1 MRILPCFFIYANELL
16 NYSISYKKLLSN
28 MQSIDSLRELN
39 AKLLA
44 EIAELRKENAKI
56 SELKKENAEIPD
68 LKRKFAEI
76 ESEKVELKARIA
88 ELLRQAVEESK
99 RRDVENAE
107 LKARIEELEKSK
119 ADSSAE
125 NVRRDVEFAE
135 KKAEVVKLIDN
146 NEEIKQQTQ
155 DI

>member
-1 MRILPCFFIYANELL
+1 MRILPRFFIYVNELL
-16 NYSISYKKLLSN
+16 NYSILYKKLLSN

-44 EIAELRKENAKI
+44 EIAELR
-56 SELKKENAEIPD
+56 KENAEIPD

-88 ELLRQAVEESK
+88 ELLRQAVEESE

-107 LKARIEELEKSK
+107 IR
-119 ADSSAE
+119 AE
-125 NVRRDVEFAE
+125 SRN
-135 KKAEVVKLIDN
+135 
-146 NEEIKQQTQ
+146 
-155 DI
+155 